1 MQGFAQGYSI
11 GGKLL
16 YNEYTNS
23 TFKFSESTEALDD
36 LNADELFFLALSIL
50 FLYCYLRLLR
60 WKVPSIIRFSP
71 SPDGIVGAL
80 SSLRKWPKRSGLTPA
95 DIENR
100 LKSFSVE
107 AEGSR
112 EVFCG
117 PSADD
122 GPEYCKISFGQESC
136 AICLEGYSGE
146 DSRVRQLPCDHI
158 FHQGALVPLKS
169 IVLGMR
175 VSKTPFFLLTVI
187 LAYRLH

>member
-23 TFKFSESTEALDD
+23 TFKFSERTEALDD
-36 LNADELFFLALSIL
+36 LNADELFFLALSIF

-60 WKVPSIIRFSP
+60 WKVPSIRFSP
-71 SPDGIVGAL
+71 SPDGFVGAL

-100 LKSFSVE
+100 LKSFSIE

-136 AICLEGYSGE
+136 AICLEGYYGE

-158 FHQGALVPLKS
+158 FHQGALVSAHIHSLFWECDVLKN
-169 IVLGMR
+169 
-175 VSKTPFFLLTVI
+175 TFFC
-187 LAYRLH
+187 